1 MYRENAAE
9 NRSLLLLGHDG
20 RLRAIHRET
29 GEVAWTF
36 QPDDAYGYY
45 VDFVVL
51 DDRVYL
57 AAGDTVV
64 CLDYA
69 TGRGI
74 GFTKLESSVLR
85 LFEDDGQLFAIG
97 GEHVHRIDLSG
108 KVAWS
113 VENRMQTDAK
123 MATLGFPGNVIYGFR
138 DSG

>member
-29 GEVAWTF
+29 GELAWTF
-36 QPDDAYGYY
+36 SPEEAYGYY
-45 VDFVVL
+45 VDFVIL
-51 DDRVYL
+51 DGRVYL

-64 CLDYA
+64 CLEYV

-74 GFTKLESSVLR
+74 GFTKLPSTIVR
-85 LFEDDGQLFAIG
+85 LIADDGQLFAVG
-97 GEHVHRIDLSG
+97 PEHVHRIDLSG
-108 KVAWS
+108 NVAWS
-113 VENRMQTDAK
+113 VPNSMQTDAK